1 MAAVAAEGGGRGL
14 PTEAAQV
21 SGATPALIGV
31 LMAHSAIIL
40 CL

>member
-1 MAAVAAEGGGRGL
+1 MVEVGRGL
-14 PTEAAQV
+14 PTEAAHIP
-21 SGATPALIGV
+21 GATPVLIGA